1 VNAGTVLDRR
11 LKAAPDDPR
20 PLRVTSPA
28 PVDAWERVLASAPN
42 ALPSQTPTW
51 LRCVC
56 AVEGYADVS
65 RLYETADGRR
75 IVLPLVRRPGLGPIL
90 ATDLGLPVGWGPG
103 GLVCEGGE
111 LRPED
116 VRMVVTDLAR
126 RPVLSTLVRP
136 DPAAAGTWE
145 AAVPASVLR
154 ERRMTQTVFLDGGFD
169 EVWRER
175 FRSDTRNR
183 IRRAERAGV
192 LVEWDDTGRLVPVFH
207 QLYGESVDRWAR
219 RDRLPV
225 PLARRLAARR
235 EPHRKLRTVAE
246 MLGSR
251 CRIYAAYHEGRPVA
265 AIVVLFGATTAMYW
279 RGAMLEKLAGPVYA
293 NYLLHKTAIAD
304 AIEAGCA
311 AYNMGD
317 SARVSSLELFKSRF
331 GAVSQDYACYRIERV
346 PITPLV
352 QRARGG
358 VRRIL
363 ALRPVRSSA

>member
-1 VNAGTVLDRR
+1 MSAGTTLDPR
-11 LKAAPDDPR
+11 LGPAPGDPR

-28 PVDAWERVLASAPN
+28 PADVWEQVLASAPN

-56 AVEGYADVS
+56 RVKGYEDVS

-75 IVLPLVRRPGLGPIL
+75 LILPLVRRPGLGPIL
-90 ATDLGLPVGWGPG
+90 ATDFGLPVGWGPG
-103 GLVCEGGE
+103 GLVCEDGD

-116 VRMVVTDLAR
+116 VRMVVADLTR
-126 RPVLSTLVRP
+126 RHVLSTLVRP

-145 AAVPASVLR
+145 AVVPASVLR
-154 ERRMTQTVFLDGGFD
+154 EKRMTQTVFLDGGFD
-169 EVWRER
+169 EVWRKR

-192 LVEWDDTGRLVPVFH
+192 VVECDDTGRLVPIFH

-219 RDRLPV
+219 RDRLPL

-246 MLGSR
+246 MLGPR
-251 CRIYAAYHEGRPVA
+251 CRIYAAHHEGRPVA
-265 AIVVLFGATTAMYW
+265 AIVVLFAATTAMYW
-279 RGAMLEKLAGPVYA
+279 RGAMLEQFAGPVYA

-304 AIEAGCA
+304 AIEAGCTV
-311 AYNMGD
+311 YNMGD

-352 QRARGG
+352 ERARGG

>member
-1 VNAGTVLDRR
+1 MSAGTR
-11 LKAAPDDPR
+11 LEPRLGPPPGDPR

-28 PVDAWERVLASAPN
+28 PVDAWEQVLASAPT

-56 AVEGYADVS
+56 AVEGYEDVS
-65 RLYETADGRR
+65 RLYETVDGRR
-75 IVLPLVRRPGLGPIL
+75 LVLPLVRRPGLGPIL
-90 ATDLGLPVGWGPG
+90 ATDFGLPVGWGPG
-103 GLVCEGGE
+103 GLVCDGGE

-116 VRMVVTDLAR
+116 VRMVVADLAQR
-126 RPVLSTLVRP
+126 RVLSTLVRP
-136 DPAAAGTWE
+136 DPATAGTWD
-145 AAVPASVLR
+145 AVVPASVLR
-154 ERRMTQTVFLDGGFD
+154 EERMTQTLFLDGGFD
-169 EVWRER
+169 EVWRRR

-192 LVEWDDTGRLVPVFH
+192 VVERDDEGRLVAVFH
-207 QLYGESVDRWAR
+207 QLYSESVDRWAR

-235 EPHRKLRTVAE
+235 EPHRKLRTVAA

-251 CRIYAAYHEGRPVA
+251 CRIYAAYHDGRPVA
-265 AIVVLFGATTAMYW
+265 AIVVLLGETTAMYW

-304 AIEAGCA
+304 AVDAGRT

-317 SARVSSLELFKSRF
+317 SARVSSLALFKSRF
-331 GAVSQDYACYRIERV
+331 GAVSQDYASYRFERV

-352 QRARGG
+352 QHVRGG

-363 ALRPVRSSA
+363 ALRPVRE

>member
-1 VNAGTVLDRR
+1 MSAGTSLEPR
-11 LKAAPDDPR
+11 LGLAPGALR

-28 PVDAWERVLASAPN
+28 PVGAWEQVLASASN

-56 AVEGYADVS
+56 TVEGYEDVS

-75 IVLPLVRRPGLGPIL
+75 LVLPLVRRPGLGPIL
-90 ATDLGLPVGWGPG
+90 ATDFGLPIGWGPG
-103 GLVCEGGE
+103 GLVCDGGE

-116 VRMVVTDLAR
+116 VRMVVGDLAQR
-126 RPVLSTLVRP
+126 YVLSTMIRP
-136 DPAAAGTWE
+136 DPATAGTWE

-154 ERRMTQTVFLDGGFD
+154 EERMTQTVVLDGGLD
-169 EVWRER
+169 EVWRKR

-192 LVEWDDTGRLVPVFH
+192 HVECDDEGRLVPVFQ
-207 QLYGESVDRWAR
+207 QLYHQSVDRWAR
-219 RDRLPV
+219 RERLPL
-225 PLARRLAARR
+225 PLARRLSARR
-235 EPHRKLRTVAE
+235 EPNRKLPTVAA
-246 MLGSR
+246 MLGPR
-251 CRIYAAYHEGRPVA
+251 CRIYVAYHEGQPVA
-265 AIVVLFGATTAMYW
+265 AIVVLRAATTAMYW

-311 AYNMGD
+311 TYNMGD
-317 SARVSSLELFKSRF
+317 SARVSSLALFKSRF
-331 GAVSQDYACYRIERV
+331 GAVSQDYASYRIERL
-346 PITPLV
+346 PITPL
-352 QRARGG
+352 ARRVRVG

-363 ALRPVRSSA
+363 ALRPVRG

>member
-1 VNAGTVLDRR
+1 M
-11 LKAAPDDPR
+11 
-20 PLRVTSPA
+20 TSPA
-28 PVDAWERVLASAPN
+28 PADVWEQVLASAPN

-56 AVEGYADVS
+56 RVKGYEDVS
-65 RLYETADGRR
+65 RLYETVDGRR
-75 IVLPLVRRPGLGPIL
+75 LILPLVRRTGLGPIL
-90 ATDLGLPVGWGPG
+90 ATDFGLPVGWGPG
-103 GLVCEGGE
+103 GLVCEDGD

-116 VRMVVTDLAR
+116 VRMVVADLAR
-126 RPVLSTLVRP
+126 RHVLSTLVRP

-145 AAVPASVLR
+145 AVVPASVLR
-154 ERRMTQTVFLDGGFD
+154 EKRMTQTVFLDGGFD
-169 EVWRER
+169 EVWRKR

-192 LVEWDDTGRLVPVFH
+192 VVECDDTGRLVPVFH

-219 RDRLPV
+219 RDRLPL

-251 CRIYAAYHEGRPVA
+251 CRIYAAHHEGRPVA
-265 AIVVLFGATTAMYW
+265 AIVVLFAATTAMYW
-279 RGAMLEKLAGPVYA
+279 RGAMLEQFAGPVYA

-304 AIEAGCA
+304 AVEAGCTV
-311 AYNMGD
+311 YNMGD

-331 GAVSQDYACYRIERV
+331 GAVSQDYACYRIERL

-352 QRARGG
+352 ERARGG

>member
-1 VNAGTVLDRR
+1 MSVGTSLEPGLRG
-11 LKAAPDDPR
+11 ASGDPR

-28 PVDAWERVLASAPN
+28 PVDVWEQVLASALN

-56 AVEGYADVS
+56 LVEGYEDVS

-75 IVLPLVRRPGLGPIL
+75 LVLPLVRRPGLGPIL
-90 ATDLGLPVGWGPG
+90 ATDFGLPVGWGPG
-103 GLVCEGGE
+103 GLVCDGGE
-111 LRPED
+111 LHPED
-116 VRMVVTDLAR
+116 VRMVVTDLGR
-126 RPVLSTLVRP
+126 RHVLSTLVRP
-136 DPAAAGTWE
+136 DPATAATWE

-154 ERRMTQTVFLDGGFD
+154 EERMTQTLPLDGGFD
-169 EVWRER
+169 EVWRKR

-192 LVEWDDTGRLVPVFH
+192 LVKCDDTGDLVRVFQ
-207 QLYGESVDRWAR
+207 QLYRESVDRWAR
-219 RDRLPV
+219 RDRLPL

-235 EPHRKLRTVAE
+235 EPPRKLSTVAA

-251 CRIYAAYHEGRPVA
+251 CRVYVAYHEGRPVA
-265 AIVVLFGATTAMYW
+265 AIVVLLGARTAMYW

-304 AIEAGCA
+304 AVAAGCTS
-311 AYNMGD
+311 YNMGD

-331 GAVSQDYACYRIERV
+331 GAVSQDYASYRIERL

-363 ALRPVRSSA
+363 ALRQVRE

>member
-1 VNAGTVLDRR
+1 MSAGTSLEPR
-11 LKAAPDDPR
+11 LGPAAGDPR

-28 PVDAWERVLASAPN
+28 PADVWEQVLASAPN

-56 AVEGYADVS
+56 MVKGYEDVS

-75 IVLPLVRRPGLGPIL
+75 LVLPLVRRPALGSIL

-103 GLVCEGGE
+103 GLVCDGGE

-116 VRMVVTDLAR
+116 VRAVVTDLAQR
-126 RPVLSTLVRP
+126 HVLSTLVRP
-136 DPAAAGTWE
+136 DPATAGTWD
-145 AAVPASVLR
+145 AVVPSSVWR
-154 ERRMTQTVFLDGGFD
+154 EERMTQTVFLDGGFD
-169 EVWRER
+169 EVWRKR

-192 LVEWDDTGRLVPVFH
+192 LVECDDTGRLVPVFH
-207 QLYGESVDRWAR
+207 QLYRESVDRWAR
-219 RDRLPV
+219 RDRIPLPI
-225 PLARRLAARR
+225 ARRLAARR
-235 EPHRKLRTVAE
+235 EPDRKLRTVAA

-251 CRIYAAYHEGRPVA
+251 CRIYAAYHEGRPVS
-265 AIVVLFGATTAMYW
+265 AIVVLLGTGTAMYW

-304 AIEAGCA
+304 AIEAGCT

-331 GAVSQDYACYRIERV
+331 GAVSQDYASYRIEPI

-358 VRRIL
+358 IRRIL